1 MGRASRL
8 ANSVTVLAAAC
19 IMATAQAQAPRGDGA
34 TAGQQNVAAGQQNV
48 AAGQQNV
55 AAGQENPA
63 ARADVSEV
71 VVTGTRI
78 SGAAPVGSTV
88 TSLGRADI
96 EVSGAVTT
104 TQLVQELP
112 QVYNLGISEASR
124 GQSGGS
130 GNITYG
136 STINLRGIGPYTT
149 LVLLDGHRAV
159 PQGTSGFA
167 VDPSIIPTLALER
180 VEIVND
186 GASAIYG
193 SDAVAGV
200 ANLILRRYFEGLEAN
215 VSYGTGA
222 DYSERQAGLIGGYR
236 WTTGQFTAAF
246 QHSDHSALSGLDR
259 AFYRGNLTDRGG
271 GDFRVVQCNPGNI
284 VVGGV
289 SYAIPAGG
297 VTAANRGALAP
308 STTNRC
314 DNLKAEDLVPQQRY
328 DSGVFTFNQ
337 DIGERIALYGD
348 GFISKREFTF
358 RSGYAASSL
367 NVPSSNAFF
376 VAPPGLTP
384 ASETVNYSF
393 ANDYPAPYTDGFSR
407 SYEGTFGVSVK
418 LPARWEFN
426 ADYTYGFDKDESFA
440 HYQSYAPALTAALA
454 SATPATAFDPFGGSN
469 NSTVIGAITQGNF
482 DAPGQSILRF
492 YEARFDGPLF
502 ALPGGDARAAA
513 GYEGQDFHVAQGLG
527 VGTLSAPVLT
537 TRFFSRKVNSTY
549 GELLLPF
556 LGAGNS
562 VPFARKLAV
571 DVAYRHDSYSDVGST
586 SNPKVGLEWSPLE
599 SLTLRG
605 SYGKSFRAPTISQIY
620 GNTNSLFVQ
629 NYSDPTCGCI
639 RQGVARSGA
648 TLTLRPETA
657 KTYTAGFDFEPQS
670 LPGAKFSLT
679 YFDITYE
686 NQVVAYLSDLTLL
699 QRESLFA
706 GTGLIVR
713 NPSAALIAQQV
724 AETNFTGLLPSPVT
738 LFVDGRSFNLGKSV
752 TNGLDLDARY
762 RLSTATLGGFLFD
775 LNGTYLT
782 RYRTA
787 ITPAAPQLD
796 QLNTIFNPLRLRARA
811 TLGWDRGQLSENVFV
826 NYVAAYTNNLSQPVQ
841 RVGAYTTV
849 DLHLAYGFGTSAG
862 TGPGE
867 RSWSGILRDLT
878 LSFDVRNL
886 FNSTPPFVNIA
897 ESPNGG
903 GGFDPTAAN
912 PIGRVWMVGLD
923 KRF

>member
-1 MGRASRL
+1 MGRSSGLTIGVA
-8 ANSVTVLAAAC
+8 VLAACAGS
-19 IMATAQAQAPRGDGA
+19 IANAQAPVGERAAAGEGSA
-34 TAGQQNVAAGQQNV
+34 TAGS
-48 AAGQQNV
+48 
-55 AAGQENPA
+55 
-63 ARADVSEV
+63 ADVSEV

-88 TSLGRADI
+88 TTLGRPDI
-96 EVSGAVTT
+96 DVSGAVTT
-104 TQLVQELP
+104 IQLIQELP
-112 QVYNLGISEASR
+112 QVYNLGISESSR

-193 SDAVAGV
+193 SDAIAGV
-200 ANLILRRYFEGLEAN
+200 ANLILRRNFEGLEAN
-215 VSYGTGA
+215 VSYGTGG
-222 DYSERQAGLIGGYR
+222 DYTERQAGLIGGYR
-236 WTTGQFTAAF
+236 WGTGQLTAAF

-271 GDFRVVQCNPGNI
+271 GDFRVVQCNAGNI

-297 VTAANRGALAP
+297 VTAANRSALVP
-308 STTNRC
+308 GTTNRC
-314 DNLKAEDLVPQQRY
+314 DNLKAEDLLPQQRY
-328 DSGVFTFNQ
+328 DSGVFTLNQ
-337 DIGERIALYGD
+337 DIGDRVALYGD
-348 GFISKREFTF
+348 GFVSKREFTF

-393 ANDYPAPYTDGFSR
+393 ANDYSAPYTDGFSR
-407 SYEGTFGVSVK
+407 SYEGTLGVTVK
-418 LPARWEFN
+418 LPARWEFD

-454 SATPATAFDPFGGSN
+454 SATPGTAFDPFGGPN
-469 NSTVIGAITQGNF
+469 NATVINAITQGNF

-492 YEARFDGPLF
+492 YEARCDGPLF
-502 ALPGGDARAAA
+502 TLPGGDIRAAV
-513 GYEGQDFHVAQGLG
+513 GYERQDFHVAQGLG

-537 TRFFSRKVNSTY
+537 TRLFSRKVNSGY

-556 LGAGNS
+556 IGAENA
-562 VPFARKLAV
+562 VPLARKLAV
-571 DVAYRHDSYSDVGST
+571 DVAFRYDSYSDVGST
-586 SNPKVGLEWSPLE
+586 TNPKVGLDWSPVE
-599 SLTLRG
+599 SLTVRG

-648 TLTLRPETA
+648 TLNLHPETA
-657 KTYTAGFDFEPQS
+657 KTYTAGIDFEPQLLS
-670 LPGAKFSLT
+670 GAKLSLT

-699 QRESLFA
+699 QRENLFA

-724 AETNFTGLLPSPVT
+724 AETRFTGLLPSPVT
-738 LFVDGRSFNLGKSV
+738 LFVDGRSLNLGKSV
-752 TNGLDLDARY
+752 TNGIDLDASY
-762 RLSTATLGGFLFD
+762 RLSADTLGHFLFD

-782 RYRTA
+782 EYRTA
-787 ITPAAPQLD
+787 ISPAAPLIN

-811 TLGWDRGQLSENVFV
+811 SLGWDRGPLSGNLFV
-826 NYVAAYTNNLSQPVQ
+826 NYVASYTNNLSQPVQ
-841 RVGAYTTV
+841 QVGAHTSV
-849 DLHLAYGFGTSAG
+849 DLHLAYGFGDQSSARIFRG
-862 TGPGE
+862 
-867 RSWSGILRDLT
+867 LT
-878 LSFDVRNL
+878 VSFDVRNL

-912 PIGRVWMVGLD
+912 PVDRVWMVGLD